1 VVQTQVYGLCS
12 AAHSPFMSCS
22 PALTVTAE
30 NQTLP
35 KTNLPQIAAILVCE
49 IDADFSLEL
58 TTVESRWTVS
68 DGGMIEVGYKYFIG
82 QGPGI
87 HPCESILVVR
97 YLIYTDADI
106 YTCEVRDIRDSDSP
120 GPWIPA
126 QVHLQLLG
134 NG

>member
-1 VVQTQVYGLCS
+1 MVQTQVYGLCT
-12 AAHSPFMSCS
+12 ATHSPFMSCS
-22 PALTVTAE
+22 PALTVTPE

-35 KTNLPQIAAILVCE
+35 RTNIQTVAFLVCI
-49 IDADFSLEL
+49 IDADFERNL
-58 TTVESRWTVS
+58 TTVESRWAMS
-68 DGGMIEVGYKYFIG
+68 DGGMIEVGDKYFKS
-82 QGPGI
+82 QGPGVT
-87 HPCESILVVR
+87 PYESILAVQ

-106 YTCEVRDIRDSDSP
+106 YTCEVRDIRDSNSP

>member
-1 VVQTQVYGLCS
+1 
-12 AAHSPFMSCS
+12 MSCS
-22 PALTVTAE
+22 PALTVTTE

-35 KTNLPQIAAILVCE
+35 RTNLQTAALLVCI
-49 IDADFSLEL
+49 IDADFECSLS
-58 TTVESRWTVS
+58 TVESRWTVS

-87 HPCESILVVR
+87 YPCESILVVR
-97 YLIYTDADI
+97 YLIYTDANI
-106 YTCEVRDIRDSDSP
+106 YTCEARDIHDSNSP